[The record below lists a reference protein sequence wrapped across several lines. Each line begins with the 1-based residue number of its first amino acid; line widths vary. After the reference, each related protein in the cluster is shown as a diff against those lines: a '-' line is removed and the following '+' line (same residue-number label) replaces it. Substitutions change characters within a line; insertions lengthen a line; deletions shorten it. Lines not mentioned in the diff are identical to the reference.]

1 MSMQTNGVSAPND
14 SQKISDLSIEKT
26 LSAKIK
32 GIAILMVIFGHM
44 NYIDCAGA
52 WGVHLFLIISGYGIT
67 ISLEKNSTNKY
78 WEKRIKNVYLPYLLT
93 TIIFLIVRLFLGEKI
108 SLFSAVISLI
118 GFDFGR
124 NLDQTMWYIS
134 YIFAWYAIA
143 WLLYILRNK
152 KSLCIGF
159 GAFALFLMAALG
171 YTSVIW
177 RRGTIAWAYFASF
190 PLGMLLAVLNIR
202 NKKLPL
208 SVKNSLLAV
217 MACICLTIVC
227 LDYGKPHRGIDE
239 LVFTFSASLGV
250 LSAIILLN
258 KNTKISGGG

>member
-1 MSMQTNGVSAPND
+1 MT
-14 SQKISDLSIEKT
+14 
-26 LSAKIK
+26 
-32 GIAILMVIFGHM
+32 
-44 NYIDCAGA
+44 
-52 WGVHLFLIISGYGIT
+52 
-67 ISLEKNSTNKY
+67 
-78 WEKRIKNVYLPYLLT
+78 
-93 TIIFLIVRLFLGEKI
+93 VRLLLSEKL
-108 SLFSAVISLI
+108 SLFSTVISLI

-143 WLLYILRNK
+143 RLLYILRNK

-159 GAFALFLMAALG
+159 SAFALFLMAALG

-202 NKKLPL
+202 MNIINKKLPL
-208 SVKNSLLAV
+208 PVKNSLLAI
-217 MACICLTIVC
+217 MACICLAIVC

-239 LVFTFSASLGV
+239 LVFTFSVALGV
-250 LSAIILLN
+250 LSVIILVN
-258 KNTKISGGG
+258 KNTKISVGGG